1 VSHSDKEN
9 VDVSERIKGITWRSF
24 YVEKIKAQ
32 QWMLHI
38 GFLFFCQAT
47 KDLGE
52 SNGIIK

>member
-1 VSHSDKEN
+1 MFLKE
-9 VDVSERIKGITWRSF
+9 SKGITWRSF

-32 QWMLHI
+32 QWALHI